1 MNKKFCFGQNH
12 GIQYLCVSRKLL
24 SIAVTRL
31 LRKTPQMVIYSVEDD
46 IKYLCGFFPFTKV
59 TLELIVESEIAM
71 EEERRERKKDW
82 TICSWNAAEKV

>member
-1 MNKKFCFGQNH
+1 
-12 GIQYLCVSRKLL
+12 
-24 SIAVTRL
+24 
-31 LRKTPQMVIYSVEDD
+31 MVIYSVEDD
-46 IKYLCGFFPFTKV
+46 IKYLCGFFPFSKV